1 MISISFS
8 LVLVGET
15 YIKKFQDYSIYS
27 LKKNID
33 KINRKNLSL
42 TFFISTQKHSKK
54 KIDSIFKKHF
64 KNFTNNLIY
73 DYCLEKK
80 THNKISYH
88 DISKIQRNHL
98 IESGSK
104 KSKFLIFLYSD
115 IIYSNNA
122 FFESLKILKDNNK
135 LSAVGSF
142 GLAFNIN
149 KSFKIFFQKLLN
161 DKDYLKYFFKNFNSL
176 ITNFHKRFLY
186 GNSFNLKSNLIIVK
200 KKNGI
205 IIKSLHYHP
214 IIIRIDRVI
223 NNKISTLDSSLK
235 NIFNSIDEVYIE
247 KNMRKISIFSFDRMN
262 SLRNNLMYANK
273 IKFANK
279 KKDLKKF
286 FFIELY
292 LRLNKNYYKYY
303 KNNYIFLSFSKNL
316 KINAFN
322 KFIFFI
328 LESRIDI
335 IKKIISEKY
344 KPMLNNVTYWDKKD
358 LFVSFLKTYIL
369 YSNITEILF
378 IRKLINL
385 FFTNFN
391 IINSR
396 FIIKNNQLFT
406 FRFLLFVSYTLTNKL
421 KFFLPSFSYKKII

>member
-33 KINRKNLSL
+33 KINRKDLSL

-88 DISKIQRNHL
+88 DISEIQHNHL
-98 IESGSK
+98 VESGSK

-115 IIYSNNA
+115 LIYSNNT
-122 FFESLKILKDNNK
+122 FFESLKILNDNNK

-223 NNKISTLDSSLK
+223 NNEISTLDSSLK

-247 KNMRKISIFSFDRMN
+247 KNMHKISIFSFDRMN
-262 SLRNNLMYANK
+262 SLRNNLTYANK

-279 KKDLKKF
+279 KKDLKRF

-344 KPMLNNVTYWDKKD
+344 KPMLNNITYWDKKD
-358 LFVSFLKTYIL
+358 LFFSFLKTYII
-369 YSNITEILF
+369 YSKITEILF
-378 IRKLINL
+378 LRKLTNL

-396 FIIKNNQLFT
+396 FIKKNNELFT
-406 FRFLLFVSYTLTNKL
+406 FRFLLFVSYSLTNKL

>member
-1 MISISFS
+1 MVSIDFS
-8 LVLVGET
+8 LVLIGKT

-33 KINRKNLSL
+33 KINSKDLSL
-42 TFFISTQKHSKK
+42 TFFISTQKHFKK

-80 THNKISYH
+80 KHNKITYH

-98 IESGSK
+98 IESESK

-122 FFESLKILKDNNK
+122 FFESLKILKNNNK

-149 KSFKIFFQKLLN
+149 KNFKIFFQKLLN
-161 DKDYLKYFFKNFNSL
+161 DKDYLRYFFKNFNSL
-176 ITNFHKRFLY
+176 ITNFHKKFLY
-186 GNSFNLKSNLIIVK
+186 GNSFNLKSNLVIVK

-214 IIIRIDRVI
+214 IIIRLDRVI

-235 NIFNSIDEVYIE
+235 KIFNSIDEIYIE
-247 KNMRKISIFSFDRMN
+247 KNMHKISIFSFDGMK
-262 SLRNNLMYANK
+262 SLRNNRVYANK
-273 IKFANK
+273 IKTTYK
-279 KKDLKKF
+279 KKDLKNF

-292 LRLNKNYYKYY
+292 LRLNKNYYEYY

-328 LESRIDI
+328 LESRIDMV
-335 IKKIISEKY
+335 KKIVSEKY
-344 KPMLNNVTYWDKKD
+344 KLMLNNIPYMHKKD
-358 LFVSFLKTYIL
+358 LFFSFLKTYII
-369 YSNITEILF
+369 YSKITEILF
-378 IRKLINL
+378 IRKLIIL
-385 FFTNFN
+385 LFTNFN
-391 IINSR
+391 LINSH
-396 FIIKNNQLFT
+396 FIKKNNQLFT
-406 FRFLLFVSYTLTNKL
+406 FRFLLFVSYSLTNKL
-421 KFFLPSFSYKKII
+421 KFFLPSFSKKKII